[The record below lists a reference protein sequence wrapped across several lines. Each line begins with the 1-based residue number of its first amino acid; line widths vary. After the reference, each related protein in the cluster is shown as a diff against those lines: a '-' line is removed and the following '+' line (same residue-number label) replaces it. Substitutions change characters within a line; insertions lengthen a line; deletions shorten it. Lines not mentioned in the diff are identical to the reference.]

1 MMSRFFAVANV
12 LGKMILVFGF
22 TMLAPLCFSL
32 WTNDGAQSAFY
43 QTILIT
49 TGSGMILWLATRRYR
64 REMQIRDGFMLVVL
78 VWSVLPAFA
87 MLPLLFV
94 LPELSLSMAYFEA
107 TSGLTATGGT
117 VLTGLDVLPTSINLW
132 RGQMVWL
139 GGMGLIVL
147 AVAILPLLGVGGRQI
162 LKAETPGPMKENKLT
177 PRIAETAKGLWLVYV
192 SLTITCVIA
201 YWLAGM
207 TLFDSV
213 MHAFTTLGL
222 GGFSSHDASY
232 GYWDSPLIELVAI
245 IFMLIAGINFATH
258 FLAWRAK
265 SLFSYFRDPE
275 AGLFLLVLL
284 TSCFGIAFYL
294 WFADV
299 YTDPLVALRYA
310 SFNVISIATT
320 TGYSNT
326 DYSLWPIFAPL
337 LMLFLSGFCS
347 SSGSTGG
354 GIKMIRARILYQ
366 QLFREMIIIMHPKS
380 ISPVKLG
387 GSVVSNKI
395 IFAVLVFLFVY
406 ATSIVMMTLILTISG
421 LDIVTAFSAS
431 IACINNLGPGLGQIG
446 PATTYASMTDFQT
459 WICSFAMLLGRLEFF
474 TLLVILT
481 PAFWRK

>member
-1 MMSRFFAVANV
+1 MSRFFAVANV
-12 LGKMILVFGF
+12 LGKMILAFGF
-22 TMLAPLCFSL
+22 TMLAPLCLSY
-32 WTNDGAQSAFY
+32 WTNDGARSAFDEA
-43 QTILIT
+43 ILIT
-49 TGSGMILWLATRRYR
+49 SVAGLTLWLSTRRYR
-64 REMQIRDGFMLVVL
+64 REMQVRDGFLLVVL

-87 MLPLLFV
+87 MLPLLII

-107 TSGLTATGGT
+107 VSGLTATGGT
-117 VLTGLDVLPTSINLW
+117 VLTGLDTLPTSINFW

-147 AVAILPLLGVGGRQI
+147 AVAILPLLGVGGRQV

-192 SLTITCVIA
+192 GLTLTCAFA
-201 YWLAGM
+201 YKLAGM
-207 TLFDSV
+207 HWFDAI

-232 GYWDSPLIELVAI
+232 GYWDSPLIEMVAI
-245 IFMLIAGINFATH
+245 FFMLVAGINFATH

-265 SLFSYFRDPE
+265 SLFSYYRDPE
-275 AGLFLLVLL
+275 AGLFIFILL
-284 TSCFGIAFYL
+284 TSCLGLAFYL
-294 WFADV
+294 WFVDV
-299 YTDPLVALRYA
+299 YTDPVAALRYA
-310 SFNVISIATT
+310 TFNIVSVATT

-326 DYSLWPIFAPL
+326 DYSLWPIFVPL
-337 LMLFLSGFCS
+337 LMLFLSGFCT

-366 QLFREMIIIMHPKS
+366 QFFREMITIMHPKA

-387 GSVVSNKI
+387 ESVVSNKI
-395 IFAVLVFLFVY
+395 IFAVLVFLFIY
-406 ATSIVMMTLILTISG
+406 ATSIVMITLVLALSG
-421 LDIVTAFSAS
+421 LDIVTAFSAAV
-431 IACINNLGPGLGQIG
+431 ACINNLGPGLGQIG
-446 PATTYASMTDFQT
+446 PGTTYASLTDFQT

-474 TLLVILT
+474 TLLVIFT

>member
-1 MMSRFFAVANV
+1 MSRFFAVANV

-43 QTILIT
+43 ETILIT
-49 TGSGMILWLATRRYR
+49 TGFGMILWLATRRFR

-265 SLFSYFRDPE
+265 SLLSYFRDPE
-275 AGLFLLVLL
+275 AGLFMLVLL
-284 TSCFGIAFYL
+284 TSCLGVAFYL
-294 WFADV
+294 WFADI
-299 YTDPLVALRYA
+299 YADPLVALRYA

-366 QLFREMIIIMHPKS
+366 QLFREMITIMHPKS

-421 LDIVTAFSAS
+421 LDIVTAFSAA